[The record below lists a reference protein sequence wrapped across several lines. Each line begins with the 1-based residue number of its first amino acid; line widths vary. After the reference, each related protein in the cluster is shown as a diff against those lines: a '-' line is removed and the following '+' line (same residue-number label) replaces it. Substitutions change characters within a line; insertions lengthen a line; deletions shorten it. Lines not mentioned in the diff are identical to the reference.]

1 MPQGVKCGN
10 SWQKQ
15 DKIFMSLEKQLME
28 DMKLAM
34 KSGNKTELDTIRML
48 RAQIK
53 SASIDKKD
61 NLDEAELAQVLQKE
75 AKKRK
80 EAIGMYKQ
88 GNREDLVKKEESELE
103 VIFKYLPEQLSEKD
117 LDKIISESIASLN
130 IESEKDMGRLM
141 GAIMPKVKGKADGK
155 VVQQK
160 VKDQLAKLT

>member
-1 MPQGVKCGN
+1 
-10 SWQKQ
+10 
-15 DKIFMSLEKQLME
+15 MSVEIQLME

-34 KSGNKTELDTIRML
+34 KSGNKTALDTIRML

-80 EAIGMYKQ
+80 EAIELFKQ
-88 GNREDLVKKEESELE
+88 GNREDLVKKEESELL
-103 VIFKYLPEQLSEKD
+103 IISKYLPDQLSDKA
-117 LDKIISESIASLN
+117 LDEIISESIASLKV
-130 IESEKDMGRLM
+130 ESEKDMGRIM

-160 VKDQLAKLT
+160 VKDQLAKLS